1 LGMIGSA
8 KHNALPRRKQL
19 VSTGIYRHRCNQRCV
34 RTATN
39 KSQVMKEIL
48 LNAILNLFSL
58 QASLL
63 GPEAKSGV
71 LSIVRRYLREH
82 LRIAQPQTYLD
93 LFEAAFDLNQE
104 QDRAALLERA
114 CAVAAGLKPKLPRLE
129 QYAFLLHL
137 MELAVQAGGDVS
149 TLEVAQSVAREL
161 DLAPDTVDQALT
173 LCQAPYDADRLGA
186 DFILAGLQDAPA
198 DPAYR
203 VLRRPGFKGC
213 FAVWRISEVNAL
225 FITTLDT
232 GLSLDSIPLVPQA
245 VRLLPPGAIIRDAS
259 GTRVYYSELAALF
272 SRVPEQAGQLTFLGR
287 KVDFRYPGSGAGLHD
302 FSFSAKGGSL
312 VGVIG
317 GSGAGKS
324 TLLSILNGQ
333 QKPDSGQVL
342 INGVDLHEEPQRVE
356 GVIGYVPQDDL
367 LFDDLTVFENLYY
380 SARLCLANL
389 SPDEL
394 TRRVE
399 AILAELNQLEI
410 RDFKVGS
417 PLDKTISGGQRKRL
431 NIALELIREPSILF
445 VDEPTSGLSSSDS
458 DNVMT
463 LLKSQAAKGKLVITV
478 IHQPSSRIFKMFDDL
493 WILDQGG
500 RPIYDGNP
508 LDALVY
514 FRRAVHTAGE
524 EEYACPSCGNVNPEQ
539 VFEIIEEKV
548 VGEGGLYTKERRVS
562 AQEWHQRYLK
572 QRTPAQAS
580 PDPGSTGQAERR
592 LWRPGA
598 MGQLAVFFLRNLK
611 SRLANRW
618 YMAINL
624 LEPPLLAVL
633 AALLCRGSYGG
644 EYVFGQNQNLAIY
657 FFISVIVA
665 LFLGLS
671 VSAEEINRDLKILQR
686 ERFLAL
692 SWPSY
697 VAAKTLYLAL
707 VSALQMAVYTIIG
720 NTILDIP
727 DLYLFTWLVLFSAS
741 MVSCVL
747 GLNVSAS
754 IKSAVT
760 IYILIPLLLVPQIML
775 GGAVVPYAE
784 LKAKD
789 AGDRYTPLVADLMPS
804 RWALEALMVRQ
815 FTSNDYESLFFKQD
829 CIKRQSDFV
838 LDYYLPEMR
847 GLADYPFLETNAPN
861 RAAKI
866 AQRLHALN
874 NELRHLHERTDLK
887 PGIAP
892 AQLDP
897 GAYNRATQKKVK
909 EYLTKVEAHYLAKR
923 KKAAQSLDSLETRLK
938 KQLGKQ
944 GLKELKTENYN
955 QSIARL
961 TLNLQTLEDLAL
973 SGDRLVQ
980 IAAPVCQEPESKWGQ
995 AQFFSAF
1002 KKLGPW
1008 LIPTPLFNLGVLW
1021 FMALALYLAL
1031 GFSLLPR
1038 MLGGLGQ
1045 RLAALTKKG
1054 KA

>member
-1 LGMIGSA
+1 
-8 KHNALPRRKQL
+8 
-19 VSTGIYRHRCNQRCV
+19 
-34 RTATN
+34 
-39 KSQVMKEIL
+39 MKEIL

-63 GPEAKSGV
+63 GLQARSGV
-71 LSIVRRYLREH
+71 VSIVHRYLSEH
-82 LRIAQPQTYLD
+82 LRIAQPKTYLD
-93 LFEAAFDLNQE
+93 LFQAALELNQE

-114 CAVAAGLKPKLPRLE
+114 CSVAAGLKPKLPRLE

-137 MELAVQAGGDVS
+137 LELTVQAGSGEDP
-149 TLEVAQSVAREL
+149 LEVVRSVAREL
-161 DLAPDTVDQALT
+161 DLSHDTMDQALS
-173 LCQAPYDADRLGA
+173 LCQAPYDPARLTS
-186 DFILAGLQDAPA
+186 DFILASPDSASP

-203 VLRRPGFKGC
+203 VLLRPDFKGR
-213 FAVWRISEVNAL
+213 FAIWRIEEVDAL
-225 FITTLDT
+225 FITTLEP
-232 GLSLDSIPLVPQA
+232 GLTLDSIPLAPQT
-245 VRLLPPGAIIRDAS
+245 VRLLPRGAIIRDAN
-259 GTRVYYSELAALF
+259 GVRVYYSELAALF
-272 SRVPEQAGQLTFLGR
+272 SSTPQQGGQLVFQGR
-287 KVDFRYPGSGAGLHD
+287 RVDFRYPGSEAGLHD
-302 FSFSAKGGSL
+302 FSFLAKGGSL

-333 QKPDSGQVL
+333 QKPNSGQVL
-342 INGVDLHEEPQRVE
+342 INGVDLHQEPHRLE
-356 GVIGYVPQDDL
+356 GVIGFVPQDDL

-380 SARLCLANL
+380 NARLCLANL
-389 SPDEL
+389 SPEEL

-399 AILAELNQLEI
+399 AMLTELNQLEI
-410 RDFKVGS
+410 RDLKVGS

-478 IHQPSSRIFKMFDDL
+478 IHQPSSRIFKMFDAL
-493 WILDQGG
+493 WVLDQGG

-514 FRRAVHTAGE
+514 FRRAVHKAGE

-539 VFEIIEEKV
+539 LFEIIEEKV
-548 VGEGGLYTKERRVS
+548 VGDGGLYTKQRRVS
-562 AQEWHQRYLK
+562 PQEWHRRYLEH
-572 QRTPAQAS
+572 RSPAYSSPAS
-580 PDPGSTGQAERR
+580 DTTGKAERR

-598 MGQLAVFFLRNLK
+598 MGQLGVFFLRNLK

-618 YMAINL
+618 YLAINL

-644 EYVFGQNQNLAIY
+644 DYVFGQNQNLATY

-707 VSALQMAVYTIIG
+707 VSALQMAVYTLIA
-720 NTILDIP
+720 NTILDVP
-727 DLYLFTWLVLFSAS
+727 DLYIFTWLVLFSAS

-754 IKSAVT
+754 LKSAVT

-775 GGAVVPYAE
+775 GGAVVPFAE

-789 AGDRYTPLVADLMPS
+789 AGNRYTPFVADLMPS

-815 FTSNDYESLFFKQD
+815 FTSNDYESLFFTQD

-838 LDYYLPEMR
+838 LDYYLPEVR
-847 GLADYPFLETNAPN
+847 GLADYPFLETDTPN
-861 RAAKI
+861 RAAKT
-866 AQRLHALN
+866 ARRLRALD
-874 NELRHLHERTDLK
+874 NELRHLHERTGLN

-909 EYLTKVEAHYLAKR
+909 DYLGKVEAHYLAKR
-923 KKAAQSLDSLETRLK
+923 KKAAQSLEALETRLQ

-944 GLKELKTENYN
+944 GFKELKAENYN

-980 IAAPVCQEPESKWGQ
+980 IAVPVCQEPESKWGQ
-995 AQFFSAF
+995 SHFLSAF

-1008 LIPTPLFNLGVLW
+1008 LIPTPLFNLAVLW
-1021 FMALALYLAL
+1021 IMALLLYAALN
-1031 GFSLLPR
+1031 GSLLTKA
-1038 MLGGLGQ
+1038 LNGSAKCYN
-1045 RLAALTKKG
+1045 RLAKKG
-1054 KA
+1054 R